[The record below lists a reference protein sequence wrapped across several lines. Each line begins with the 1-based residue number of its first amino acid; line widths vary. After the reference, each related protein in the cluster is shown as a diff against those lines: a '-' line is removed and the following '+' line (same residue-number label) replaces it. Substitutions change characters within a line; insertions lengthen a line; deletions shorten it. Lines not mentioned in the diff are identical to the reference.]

1 MNFTSLSRRWTIAEC
16 AARPEDVIRSLIDT
30 VVENLPENSLGHVK
44 GYVEFQHGAVF
55 GSSTLIPP
63 EVTIQQT
70 GDYQGGNMWV
80 NVTMIFSDLSRE
92 VMAAALGMAADQ
104 IAQRWNCKMNDVTGE
119 IHGD

>member
-16 AARPEDVIRSLIDT
+16 SARPEDVIRSLIDT
-30 VVENLPENSLGHVK
+30 VVGHLPENSLGHVK
-44 GYVEFQHGAVF
+44 GYVEFQHGTVF
-55 GSSTLIPP
+55 ASSTLIPP
-63 EVTIQQT
+63 EVILQQT